1 MSEIIGAFL
10 CAEIGNGATD
20 PTPEARD
27 RMLGRLAQMRLE
39 FAEGQFDRVEV
50 RRILRKINQRRA
62 RSFDGLRDAG
72 NLVHRQIVHEHDL
85 AAFEGRDEALLHV
98 VGAIMCST
106 VSGLRPRKTA
116 MRVMISR
123 SPAVGCEVMLQPE
136 AL

>member
-10 CAEIGNGATD
+10 CGEIGNGATD

-39 FAEGQFDRVEV
+39 FAEGQFDWVEV

-72 NLVHRQIVHEHDL
+72 DP
-85 AAFEGRDEALLHV
+85 AAP
-98 VGAIMCST
+98 AIIRCSCST
-106 VSGLRPRKTA
+106 NSAGLHLAVVRPDA
-116 MRVMISR
+116 
-123 SPAVGCEVMLQPE
+123 
-136 AL
+136 